1 MTTEDKQNHQPDLSP
16 PPAQAAAQAEAPALA
31 PEVPEVP
38 FVLPDEPDVPEA
50 EIAAQPVPA
59 AEKVKKPYYTRQFP
73 EFSPIPEN
81 YVHPG
86 VQLQVPPDHAA
97 EIQQWV
103 DAQPNV
109 DQADNDPG
117 REWVDT
123 LENSAA
129 LLTRA
134 EQLRRT
140 VEDPKAEFT
149 QVVPSDA
156 GGLYPS
162 SPRFD
167 DSVGKKLAG
176 EAGVLRVRALLGMGN
191 VVQIPLFHS
200 GFWISL
206 KAPMDSDLLAL
217 NQRLEM
223 DKIALGRQT
232 YGLLYGNHSVYTVQ
246 RILAVALEHLYATSL
261 ADSRDLI
268 NKIAAPD
275 IITIVWG
282 LACSIW
288 TSGFPYSRAVVNDPK
303 DPHRIVREILNIS
316 KLFYTN
322 QAKLTT
328 WQRNHMAKRNEK
340 MSEESIKRYRDEFA
354 LTERRIE
361 LRDDLAMTLRIPSA
375 GEYLDAGQA
384 WVDGI
389 VHTFGEAF
397 ATDPGDDRRNEYL
410 VDQGKATAMRQYVHW
425 VKEIHPGKH
434 LIEDRDTIN
443 TLISDL
449 SKDSAI
455 RGKYFQQ
462 VQQFIDDITISL
474 IAVPTITDADEKD
487 TKPDFPHL
495 LPIDPIVT
503 FFILLGQK
511 ALMIQG
517 IQ

>member
-1 MTTEDKQNHQPDLSP
+1 MTTEDKQALQPDLTP
-16 PPAQAAAQAEAPALA
+16 PPAQAAAQAAPVAEAPAT
-31 PEVPEVP
+31 EVP
-38 FVLPDEPDVPEA
+38 FIMPEEADVPEA
-50 EIAAQPVPA
+50 EVAAQAIPA
-59 AEKVKKPYYTRQFP
+59 AEKASKPHYTRQYP
-73 EFSPIPEN
+73 EFSPMPEN
-81 YVHPG
+81 YSHPG
-86 VQLQVPPDHAA
+86 VQVQLPPDHAT
-97 EIQQWV
+97 EIQKWV
-103 DAQPNV
+103 DDQPNV
-109 DQADNDPG
+109 EHADNDPG

-129 LLTRA
+129 LLPRA

-140 VEDPKAEFT
+140 VEDPEAEFT
-149 QVVPSDA
+149 QAVQSDA
-156 GGLYPS
+156 GILYPS

-217 NQRLEM
+217 NQRLQM

-282 LACSIW
+282 MACSIW

-322 QAKLTT
+322 QAKLTK

-340 MSEESIKRYRDEFA
+340 MTDESIKRYRDEFA
-354 LTERRIE
+354 LSERRIE
-361 LRDDLAMTLRIPSA
+361 LRSDLAMTLRIPSA

-384 WVDGI
+384 WVDSI

-397 ATDPGDDRRNEYL
+397 ANDPDDDRRNDYL
-410 VDQGKATAMRQYVHW
+410 LDQGKATAMRQYVHW

-434 LIEDRDTIN
+434 VIEDRDTIN
-443 TLISDL
+443 TLISDF

-455 RGKYFQQ
+455 RAKYFKEI
-462 VQQFIDDITISL
+462 QQFIDDITISL